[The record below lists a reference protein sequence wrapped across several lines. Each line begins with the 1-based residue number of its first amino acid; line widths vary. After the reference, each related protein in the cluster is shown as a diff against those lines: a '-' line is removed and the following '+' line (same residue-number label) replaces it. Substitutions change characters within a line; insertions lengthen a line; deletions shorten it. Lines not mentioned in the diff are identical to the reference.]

1 MPSWKEIC
9 YKLSE
14 LPVLGRLFKPLVTI
28 EKEQVVSSARMTHN
42 RLQALE
48 GMGYRECY
56 MEKIKEVGK
65 EQEVMEANHER
76 WFPTPN
82 SNAAGSGTGTGT
94 ASSTE
99 TPALSGRKRESTSM
113 SRARITSHRL
123 KAYEDSL
130 PKSIH
135 HLDEV
140 KDD

>member
-14 LPVLGRLFKPLVTI
+14 LPILGRLFKPFVTVQ
-28 EKEQVVSSARMTHN
+28 KEQVVSSARMTHN

-76 WFPTPN
+76 WFPASN
-82 SNAAGSGTGTGT
+82 SSAQGTGTATGT

-99 TPALSGRKRESTSM
+99 TPALTARKRESTSM
-113 SRARITSHRL
+113 SRARITNHRL

-130 PKSIH
+130 PKSMH

-140 KDD
+140 TDE

>member
-14 LPVLGRLFKPLVTI
+14 LPAIGRLFKPFVTI
-28 EKEQVVSSARMTHN
+28 EKEDIVSSARMTHN

-65 EQEVMEANHER
+65 EQEVLEANRER
-76 WFPTPN
+76 WFPP
-82 SNAAGSGTGTGT
+82 SGGVSSESSSEHT
-94 ASSTE
+94 ALA
-99 TPALSGRKRESTSM
+99 PRKRESTSM
-113 SRARITSHRL
+113 SRARITNHRL
-123 KAYEDSL
+123 RAYEESL
-130 PKSIH
+130 PNATH

-140 KDD
+140 TDD